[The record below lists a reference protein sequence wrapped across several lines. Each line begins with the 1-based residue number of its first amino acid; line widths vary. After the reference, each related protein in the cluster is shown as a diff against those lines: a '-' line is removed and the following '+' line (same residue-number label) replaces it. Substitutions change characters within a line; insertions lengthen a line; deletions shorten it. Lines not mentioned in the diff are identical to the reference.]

1 MRHYVDGKEELAG
14 DIRLLPPGPG
24 QTSIGVR
31 FNRVFWYQ
39 GAIRQIRVTPAV
51 LRPEAF
57 LRP

>member
-1 MRHYVDGKEELAG
+1 MRHYVDGQAELAG
-14 DIRLLPPGPG
+14 DIKLVPLGPG

-39 GAIRQIRVTPAV
+39 GAIRQIRVTPA
-51 LRPEAF
+51 LLLPEAF